1 MFSFH
6 SLKAFP
12 GLIELP
18 GDSTRSEVMEGV
30 GARTTELCQ
39 SWDTMTPCEQ
49 TCLARCWAGDRAILQ
64 LNIAA
69 FNSDV
74 PPQSGDCCCRTD
86 ILEASLLLG
95 SCTSISLWLHQCHV
109 MHQ

>member
-1 MFSFH
+1 
-6 SLKAFP
+6 
-12 GLIELP
+12 
-18 GDSTRSEVMEGV
+18 MEGV
-30 GARTTELCQ
+30 GARMIELCQ

-74 PPQSGDCCCRTD
+74 PPRAVTAAAGLTSLKSPSSWGAAHPSPSGCISAMLCISGWETPANTD
-86 ILEASLLLG
+86 
-95 SCTSISLWLHQCHV
+95 
-109 MHQ
+109 